1 MKKDENY
8 ILYLLFPN
16 YVIQKNPRND
26 GVQNIFIMFK
36 LIGHLCMRAEGS
48 LEITLTFPL
57 RLIFCGHPCILYY
70 HNMIWYIT

>member
-36 LIGHLCMRAEGS
+36 FKFR
-48 LEITLTFPL
+48 FK
-57 RLIFCGHPCILYY
+57 F
-70 HNMIWYIT
+70 